1 MTPSL
6 RCLLVAVSAAF
17 LAGACHREDVHVAL
31 QPRDQPAEPAPA
43 SASAEPGPASGPAA
57 DADAAPPM
65 ARPHPHFTWKLPEGW
80 QESGPGQ
87 MSVASFQIKSD
98 AGQATVNITPL
109 PNLAGKEPLLVNMWR
124 EQVGA
129 PPLAEDAA
137 RKSLTEVEVA
147 GQKGQLFEVTGASDG
162 KPMQI
167 VTAIAQAGNASWFY
181 KLSGDQAVVAAQKP
195 AFLEFLKSVR
205 MQEAA
210 PDSPDSTHPQS

>member
-1 MTPSL
+1 MNPSL
-6 RCLLVAVSAAF
+6 RCLLVAASAAF
-17 LAGACHREDVHVAL
+17 LAGACQREDVHVAL

-43 SASAEPGPASGPAA
+43 STEPGPASAPPA
-57 DADAAPPM
+57 DADAAPMP
-65 ARPHPHFTWKLPEGW
+65 RPHPHFTWKLPKGW

-98 AGQATVNITPL
+98 GGQATVNITPL
-109 PNLAGKEPLLVNMWR
+109 PNLVGKEPLLVNMWR

-137 RKSLTEVEVA
+137 RKSLSEVEVA
-147 GQKGQLFEVTGASDG
+147 GQKGQLFEVSGSSDG

-167 VTAIAQAGNASWFY
+167 VTAITQAGNASWFY

-205 MQEAA
+205 MQETA
-210 PDSPDSTHPQS
+210 PDSPASTHPQS